1 MIARNRAKAWSR
13 AAMVALALVASGAGS
28 VAYAA
33 GSSRAPNIVLIM
45 ADDLG
50 WGDVGFNGRTE
61 WSTPSLDS
69 LARQGR
75 VLKRCYTAAV
85 VCAPSRAAFLTGK
98 FTIHSGVRKN
108 EEDLPPEEVTIAEA
122 LKPLGYTTALFGKWH
137 HGKPRDGQRDYVH
150 PMDQGFEA
158 FFGYTDAIH
167 AWEKFPSQLWNGRER
182 VASSGYIDDL
192 ITDRAVEFVNKQ
204 KGRPFFLYLAY
215 VATHFG
221 IAAPADEVA
230 QHLGKFPEADP
241 ELPLNAT
248 YAAMVTRL
256 DRNIGRLVE
265 TLKRLDLS
273 RETLIVFAS
282 DHGATFESGNQG
294 TSAVLDSNRPFR
306 GQKRTLWEGGIRVPA
321 VVSWPGTVPA
331 GVVAHEVVHLTD
343 LLPTFVAAGGGSVDP
358 AWGVDGINQLA
369 VWTGKATETERTLFW
384 EWRSEGSN
392 QLAALRGQFKM
403 VVTHGS
409 KPELF
414 DVVADPAERIDLSAQ
429 HPELTRQLREEL
441 DAWLKTATRQ

>member
-1 MIARNRAKAWSR
+1 MSVLAI
-13 AAMVALALVASGAGS
+13 VAGGGGS
-28 VAYAA
+28 VAVAA
-33 GSSRAPNIVLIM
+33 EHSRVPNIVLIV

-61 WSTPSLDS
+61 WSTPHLDG

-98 FTIHSGVRKN
+98 FSIHSGVRKN
-108 EEDLPPEEVTIAEA
+108 DDDLPAEEVTIAEA
-122 LKPLGYTTALFGKWH
+122 LKPLGYATALFGKWH
-137 HGKPRDGQRDYVH
+137 HGKPRAGQKTYVH
-150 PMDQGFEA
+150 PMDQGFDV

-167 AWEKFPSQLWNGRER
+167 AWEKFPANLWNGRER
-182 VASSGYIDDL
+182 VAVTGYIDDL
-192 ITDRAVEFVNKQ
+192 ITDRALEFVDKHQN
-204 KGRPFFLYLAY
+204 RPFFLYLAY

-221 IAAPADEVA
+221 IAAPSDEVA
-230 QHLGKFPEADP
+230 RHQGTFPEADP

-256 DRNIGRLVE
+256 DRNIGRLVD
-265 TLKRLDLS
+265 TLKRWDLT

-294 TSAVLDSNRPFR
+294 TSAALDSNRPFR

-321 VVSWPGTVPA
+321 VVSWPGTILE
-331 GVVAHEVVHLTD
+331 GIVAQEVVHLTD
-343 LLPTFVAAGGGSVDP
+343 LLPTFVSAAGGSVDP
-358 AWGVDGINQLA
+358 AWRVDGINQLP
-369 VWTGKATETERTLFW
+369 VWTGKAAATDRTLFW
-384 EWRSEGSN
+384 EWQSEGSN
-392 QLAALRGQFKM
+392 QLAALRGQFKI
-403 VVTHGS
+403 VVTLGG

-414 DVVADPAERIDLSAQ
+414 DVVADPAERRDLSAQ